1 MTAEAV
7 LVASVPACEDFFL
20 RCERRCKTARK
31 ASVSSSS
38 NTPSAVPGKR
48 KKKVPASPAVSGTA
62 APEAASGP
70 EQQKGQKVGLLPRQ
84 GWSRRNY
91 NFMRRIMLPQMF
103 SFRTGTPLRPDL
115 LSHTGA
121 DFQVT
126 WIGHASFLI
135 QTEGINILV
144 DPVWSRWLG
153 FLKRVREPGL
163 LIEDLPPI
171 HAVLVTHA
179 HFDHLHLGA
188 LKRIGQGQPIIVP
201 RGVGKLV
208 KRRGFGEIV
217 EMDLWAK
224 VQYGPLEITFTPSKH
239 WGARM
244 VHDVH
249 RGFGGFLIRNESGRT
264 VYHCGDSAYF
274 EGFTRIGEH
283 SNIDLAMLPIG
294 AYDAMSG
301 REVHM
306 NPEEAL
312 TAFTDLKAGHM
323 VPMHYGTF
331 PLGGEPM
338 DEPLQRLQTASRE
351 RGLESAVTI
360 LKEGLPERF

>member
-1 MTAEAV
+1 MPG
-7 LVASVPACEDFFL
+7 VP
-20 RCERRCKTARK
+20 
-31 ASVSSSS
+31 
-38 NTPSAVPGKR
+38 
-48 KKKVPASPAVSGTA
+48 KKHAVSKKS
-62 APEAASGP
+62 PEVNGEGSGNGP
-70 EQQKGQKVGLLPRQ
+70 AGGGHRGHRVGLLPTG

-91 NFMRRIMLPQMF
+91 HFVRRILLPQIF
-103 SFRTGTPLRPDL
+103 SLRTGTPLRPDL
-115 LSHTGA
+115 LTHEGA
-121 DFQVT
+121 GFQVT

-135 QTEGINILV
+135 QTEGMNILV

-153 FLKRVREPGL
+153 LLKRVRMPGL
-163 LIEDLPPI
+163 EIEDLPPI
-171 HAVLVTHA
+171 HAVLITHA
-179 HFDHLHLGA
+179 HFDHLHLRA
-188 LKRIGQGQPIIVP
+188 LKRIGQGQPIVVP
-201 RGVGKLV
+201 RGVGRLV
-208 KRRGFGEIV
+208 RSRGFGEVV

-224 VQYGPLEITFTPSKH
+224 VQCGPLEITFTPSKH

-274 EGFTRIGEH
+274 EGFTQIGEH
-283 SNIDLAMLPIG
+283 CGIDLAMLPIG
-294 AYDAMSG
+294 AYEAMSG

-312 TAFTDLKAGHM
+312 TAFSDLRAGHM

-338 DEPLQRLQTASRE
+338 DEPLRRLLTASAD
-351 RGLESAVTI
+351 RGLEKSVTI
-360 LKEGLPERF
+360 LTEGHPVKF

>member
-1 MTAEAV
+1 
-7 LVASVPACEDFFL
+7 
-20 RCERRCKTARK
+20 
-31 ASVSSSS
+31 
-38 NTPSAVPGKR
+38 
-48 KKKVPASPAVSGTA
+48 
-62 APEAASGP
+62 
-70 EQQKGQKVGLLPRQ
+70 VGLLPRQ

-91 NFMRRIMLPQMF
+91 HFVRRIMLPQMF
-103 SFRTGTPLRPDL
+103 SLRTGTPLRPDL
-115 LSHTGA
+115 LSHDGA
-121 DFQVT
+121 SFQVT

-135 QTEGINILV
+135 QTEGMNILV

-153 FLKRVREPGL
+153 LLKRVRQPGL
-163 LIEDLPPI
+163 EIEDLPPI
-171 HAVLVTHA
+171 HSVLITHA
-179 HFDHLHLGA
+179 HFDHLHLRA

-201 RGVGKLV
+201 RGVGRLV
-208 KRRGFGEIV
+208 RQRGFGEIV
-217 EMDLWAK
+217 EMDLWAN
-224 VQYGPLEITFTPSKH
+224 VQIGPLQITFTPSKH

-249 RGFGGFLIRNESGRT
+249 RGFGGFLVRNESGRT

-283 SNIDLAMLPIG
+283 SDIELAMLPIG
-294 AYDAMSG
+294 AYAAMSG

-312 TAFTDLKAGHM
+312 TAFTDLRAKHM

-338 DEPLQRLQTASRE
+338 DEPLRRLQTACSD
-351 RGLESAVTI
+351 RGLDKAVTI
-360 LKEGLPERF
+360 LTEGQPVRF

>member
-1 MTAEAV
+1 MA
-7 LVASVPACEDFFL
+7 
-20 RCERRCKTARK
+20 
-31 ASVSSSS
+31 
-38 NTPSAVPGKR
+38 G
-48 KKKVPASPAVSGTA
+48 KKKKHPVKKKSPEVQGEVT
-62 APEAASGP
+62 PDKLETP
-70 EQQKGQKVGLLPRQ
+70 GQRVGLLPQ
-84 GWSRRNY
+84 KGWSRRNY
-91 NFMRRIMLPQMF
+91 QFVRRILLPQMF
-103 SFRTGTPLRPDL
+103 SLRTGTPLRPDL
-115 LSHTGA
+115 LSHSSA

-135 QTEGINILV
+135 QTEGMNVLV

-153 FLKRVREPGL
+153 FVKRVRQPGL
-163 LIEDLPPI
+163 EIEDLPPI
-171 HAVLVTHA
+171 HAVLITHA

-201 RGVGKLV
+201 RGVGRLV
-208 KRRGFGEIV
+208 QKSGFGEVI
-217 EMDLWAK
+217 ELDLWAR
-224 VQYGPLEITFTPSKH
+224 VQCGPLEITFTPSKH

-283 SNIDLAMLPIG
+283 SDIDLAMLPIG

-312 TAFTDLKAGHM
+312 TAFSDLRAGHM

-338 DEPLQRLQTASRE
+338 DEPLRRLRAASSDRN
-351 RGLESAVTI
+351 LDHAVTV
-360 LKEGLPERF
+360 LKEGAPVKF

>member
-1 MTAEAV
+1 MHGARELPQRPAV
-7 LVASVPACEDFFL
+7 DGTDP
-20 RCERRCKTARK
+20 
-31 ASVSSSS
+31 SS
-38 NTPSAVPGKR
+38 PSAQPQ
-48 KKKVPASPAVSGTA
+48 SN
-62 APEAASGP
+62 
-70 EQQKGQKVGLLPRQ
+70 GQRVGLLPVK

-91 NFMRRIMLPQMF
+91 NFVRRIMLPQMF
-103 SFRTGTPLRPDL
+103 SLRTGTPLRPDL
-115 LSHTGA
+115 LSHDGA

-135 QTEGINILV
+135 QTEGMNVLV

-153 FLKRVREPGL
+153 LLKRVRHPGL
-163 LIEDLPPI
+163 EIEDLPPI
-171 HAVLVTHA
+171 HAVLITHA
-179 HFDHLHLGA
+179 HFDHLHLRA
-188 LKRIGQGQPIIVP
+188 LKKIGNGQPIIVP
-201 RGVGKLV
+201 HGVGKLV
-208 KRRGFGEIV
+208 KGRGFGEIV

-224 VQYGPLEITFTPSKH
+224 VQLGPLEITFTPSKH

-244 VHDVH
+244 GLDVN

-274 EGFTRIGEH
+274 EGFTEIGNH
-283 SNIDLAMLPIG
+283 SDVHLAMLPIG
-294 AYDAMSG
+294 AYQAMSG

-312 TAFTDLKAGHM
+312 TAFSDLRAGHM

-338 DEPLQRLQTASRE
+338 DEPLQRLLAASTE
-351 RGLESAVTI
+351 RGLEHAVSI
-360 LKEGLPERF
+360 LAEGKPKKF